1 MSFPLYLTTFWLTN
15 VQYMEASLMAQMVKN
30 QPVMRP
36 RFNPWVRKIPGRRES
51 LSTPVILPKE
61 FHGQKSLADYSPW
74 SCKESDTTEQLTFSV
89 PVFPQN
95 VDTAHGQSWTS

>member
-1 MSFPLYLTTFWLTN
+1 
-15 VQYMEASLMAQMVKN
+15 MEASLMAQMVKN

-36 RFNPWVRKIPGRRES
+36 RFNPRVRKIPGRRES

-74 SCKESDTTEQLTFSV
+74 SCKEWDTTEQLTHTDIYYV
-89 PVFPQN
+89 IETEWEERIKIVVGN
-95 VDTAHGQSWTS
+95 EKNGKKINA